1 MTRLGRQGC
10 TLALLAFLAVSPVV
24 WSAPKAVIT
33 PSPAADTRIPSELAA
48 AEADLAEQFR
58 HPPISL
64 DALDRL
70 AEVRA
75 GIAETLARAGETDRA
90 SEYLLASLDL
100 APEHGERWQRLGD
113 LAVLSGR
120 DEDRA
125 LAEHAY
131 RQVLS
136 LDPAQNA
143 ARVKLASLAI
153 ARHGYPEAVHHLE
166 IAFAYDEAGPEWLQV
181 ATLTG
186 LYALTGQIER
196 GRKYFSRMARA
207 TGDDRF
213 VLADAILLQVA
224 GDGKGAAKRLKDI
237 QEGSITPDLLK
248 RYAGKLQA
256 DFTPGLLDGLI
267 KWLK

>member
-1 MTRLGRQGC
+1 M
-10 TLALLAFLAVSPVV
+10 SPEA
-24 WSAPKAVIT
+24 WSAPRAVLA
-33 PSPAADTRIPSELAA
+33 PAPAADASIPPELAA
-48 AEADLAEQFR
+48 TEANLAEQFR

-75 GIAETLARAGETDRA
+75 RIAEALARAGETERA
-90 SEYLLASLDL
+90 GEYLLASLDL
-100 APEHGERWQRLGD
+100 APEHGDRWQRLGD
-113 LAVLSGR
+113 LVLLSGR
-120 DEDRA
+120 VEDRA

-143 ARVKLASLAI
+143 ARIKLASLAI
-153 ARHGYPEAVHHLE
+153 ARHGYPEAVRHLE
-166 IAFAYDEAGPEWLQV
+166 IALAYDEAGPEWLQV

-186 LYALTGQIER
+186 LYALTGQIDQ

-213 VLADAILLQVA
+213 VLADAILLQVS

-248 RYAGKLQA
+248 RYADQLRGE
-256 DFTPGLLDGLI
+256 FTPGLLDGLF